1 MTYAASQQGRLLD
14 LLYKCLEL
22 SYQRTG
28 LLEELCLVELVAS
41 QGPLEWGRVLSLL
54 VGPVVHLLE
63 TESMGRFCW
72 PNSLG
77 TMQRAL
83 QHRW

>member
-54 VGPVVHLLE
+54 ADPVVYLLD
-63 TESMGRFCW
+63 TESRGDFAG
-72 PNSLG
+72 P
-77 TMQRAL
+77 T
-83 QHRW
+83 RWEPC